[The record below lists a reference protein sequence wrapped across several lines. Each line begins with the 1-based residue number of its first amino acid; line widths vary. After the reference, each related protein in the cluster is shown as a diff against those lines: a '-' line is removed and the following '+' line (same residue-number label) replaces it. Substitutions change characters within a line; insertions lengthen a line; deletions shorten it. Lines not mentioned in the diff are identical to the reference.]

1 MRWAGVI
8 LGVLACGGSGPAP
21 RLPPEAP
28 AQPSLPSMPDVPSVP
43 APDESRQCG
52 EAGDTATGLPPLL
65 VTGRVLVG
73 AGVLK
78 PGASLRIGTVALNY
92 DPSAWVGTM
101 RAGSREPAV
110 RIEID
115 RAEVGEHEP
124 WGAQVELHP
133 GSLRTADVGPYHLV
147 LHVAAGEPPAE
158 VAVTV
163 TREVCPPTG
172 DLEPGPQPQWLWLS
186 TEGIGFH
193 REPTS
198 LRLMLRLDLRDQQ
211 PWLTIEGPG
220 YRQGLALRP
229 GEPAEVQAGADVV
242 TVERVELGADTRFDG
257 RWSAV
262 GEGEPRVHVLARVE
276 PGTRSSFPAAVPASS
291 DCGEASAVR
300 TGPPPGL
307 TLTPRIAEHR
317 RIKPGEKVKFGP
329 LTLDYGSL
337 EIPAYGGGPYRKEAE
352 QMPWMQ
358 VLGPNQGG
366 SSLSAFTHQHQLL
379 RILDV
384 LLRVGPEGE
393 SGKIRAERVALRC
406 QAESMLP
413 PLADPTPIYVWL
425 GVLGHTWVRVG
436 NFDVKALNL
445 QLYLDRVAP
454 SLSLASEH
462 ASLIRPVSPE
472 LVGLAVTLDGHRV
485 EVVDVDLGVAGPEG
499 LGPPARVQLR
509 VTPPGGVP

>member
-1 MRWAGVI
+1 MRWPGVI
-8 LGVLACGGSGPAP
+8 LGVVACGSGPAP
-21 RLPPEAP
+21 RLPAETPVP
-28 AQPSLPSMPDVPSVP
+28 VQPSVPDVPPVP
-43 APDESRQCG
+43 AIDESRQCG
-52 EAGDTATGLPPLL
+52 EAGDTATGLPPRL
-65 VTGRVLVG
+65 VSGRVLVG
-73 AGVLK
+73 AGVIK
-78 PGASLRIGTVALNY
+78 PGASLQIGTVALNY

-101 RAGSREPAV
+101 RVGSRKPAV

-124 WGAQVELHP
+124 WGGQVELHP
-133 GSLRTADVGPYHLV
+133 GSLRAADVGPYHLV

-163 TREVCPPTG
+163 TREVCPTTA
-172 DLEPGPQPQWLWLS
+172 DLSAGPRPQWLWLS
-186 TEGIGFH
+186 SEGVRFH

-198 LRLMLRLDLRDQQ
+198 LRLSLMLELRDQQ
-211 PWLTIEGPG
+211 PWLTVQGPG

-229 GEPAEVQAGADVV
+229 DTSAQVRVGADVV
-242 TVERVELGADTRFDG
+242 AIERVEIGADTRFDD
-257 RWSAV
+257 RWSAT

-276 PGTRSSFPAAVPASS
+276 PGVRSSFPAAVPASS
-291 DCGEASAVR
+291 DCGEPSAVR

-307 TLTPRIAEHR
+307 TLTPKIAEHR
-317 RIKPGEKVKFGP
+317 RIKPGDKVKFGP
-329 LTLDYGSL
+329 LTLDYGTL
-337 EIPAYGGGPYRKEAE
+337 EVPALGGGPYRKEAE

-358 VLGPNQGG
+358 VLGPNKGG
-366 SSLSAFTHQHQLL
+366 TSLSAFTRQHQLL

-406 QAESMLP
+406 LAESMQP
-413 PLADPTPIYVWL
+413 PLAGPDPIYVWL

-445 QLYLDRVAP
+445 QIFVDPVAP
-454 SLSLASEH
+454 TLSLASEH
-462 ASLIRPVSPE
+462 ASLLRTVSAE
-472 LVGLAVTLDGHRV
+472 LIGLAVTLDGHLV
-485 EVVDVDLGVAGPEG
+485 EVVDVELGVAGPEG

-509 VTPPGGVP
+509 VTPPRT